1 MNFNNIIGNEDLKQ
15 LFNNSINSN
24 NMVHSYMFVGP
35 EGIGKSLFAKD
46 FAEKLL
52 CLSNNKACGTC
63 SSCVKFESDNHPDF
77 VILDSEDG
85 KNIKIGQ
92 VRQMQEQI
100 AEKPIVSDSKIF
112 IINNSD
118 LMTVEAQNCLL
129 KTLEEPPS
137 YAVIILLLSNENKL
151 LNTIKSRCT
160 KIAFKWLTNDELTS
174 YAKLHNIK
182 TTDELLEASDGSI
195 CRLIQLKENID
206 EYKSLDTIIS
216 KLSSGDI
223 IDVWNNAEILYK
235 SKDTINNLLDYFNV
249 IFFNKLRKTNEIKYI
264 NSIKIVELT
273 KSRLA
278 ANANYDMC
286 IDNLLL
292 KIWEEFNENNNRS

>member
-1 MNFNNIIGNEDLKQ
+1 
-15 LFNNSINSN
+15 
-24 NMVHSYMFVGP
+24 
-35 EGIGKSLFAKD
+35 
-46 FAEKLL
+46 
-52 CLSNNKACGTC
+52 
-63 SSCVKFESDNHPDF
+63 
-77 VILDSEDG
+77 
-85 KNIKIGQ
+85 
-92 VRQMQEQI
+92 
-100 AEKPIVSDSKIF
+100 
-112 IINNSD
+112 
-118 LMTVEAQNCLL
+118 MTVEAQNCLL

-137 YAVIILLLSNENKL
+137 YAVIILILSNENKL

-160 KIAFKWLTNDELTS
+160 KIAFKGLTNSELTN
-174 YAKLHNIK
+174 YAKLHNIE
-182 TTDELLEASDGSI
+182 TTPELLEASDGSI
-195 CRLIQLKENID
+195 SKLIQLRENI
-206 EYKSLDTIIS
+206 EAYKSLDTIIN

-273 KSRLA
+273 KNRLS